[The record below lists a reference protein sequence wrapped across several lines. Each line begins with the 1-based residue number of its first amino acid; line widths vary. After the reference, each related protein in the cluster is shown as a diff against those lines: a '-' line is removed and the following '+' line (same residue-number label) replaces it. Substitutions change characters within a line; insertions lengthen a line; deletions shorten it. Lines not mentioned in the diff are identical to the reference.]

1 MTPEE
6 TATVRQGHPLP
17 VNKDHMGR
25 SGKAV
30 KRIIDIVVSLFG
42 LAVLLPIMLVVTI
55 AIALDGG
62 APIYSQERIGYKGR
76 PFMIHKFRTM
86 RRDCEQN
93 FIPRTEEER
102 MAAVTRLGRFL
113 RDHHLDEF
121 PQLWDV
127 LVGHMSLVGYRP
139 ERQVFIDKIMAVRP
153 DYADLY
159 QMVPGLT
166 SPATLYNGYTD
177 TFEKM
182 ITRLDMDLEYMRTRT
197 LWGDFKFVW
206 NTVMSILTGKKF

>member
-1 MTPEE
+1 MATEE
-6 TATVRQGHPLP
+6 TEKLRQAQNLP
-17 VNKDHMGR
+17 VNKDNM
-25 SGKAV
+25 SGGQKAL
-30 KRIIDIVVSLFG
+30 KRILDFV
-42 LAVLLPIMLVVTI
+42 LALGGIIVLLLPMAVI
-55 AIALDGG
+55 AILIALDGG
-62 APIYSQERIGYKGR
+62 APIFSQERIGYKGR
-76 PFMIHKFRTM
+76 PFRIHKFRTM
-86 RRDCEQN
+86 RRDCEKE

-102 MAAVTRLGRFL
+102 MAAVTRVGRFL

-206 NTVMSILTGKKF
+206 NTVMSIVAGKKF

>member
-127 LVGHMSLVGYRP
+127 LVDHMSLVGYRP